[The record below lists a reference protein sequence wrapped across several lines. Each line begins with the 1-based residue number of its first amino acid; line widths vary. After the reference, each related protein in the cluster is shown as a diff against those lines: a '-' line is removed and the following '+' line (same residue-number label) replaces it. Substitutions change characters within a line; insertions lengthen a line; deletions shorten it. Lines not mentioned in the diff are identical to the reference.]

1 MAEDRKA
8 LLRRKAAHSALQGT
22 PQSEDV
28 RNRIQDVLALSG
40 AVLTSG
46 ASYDQ
51 LMRTIREYA
60 DETHQP
66 LERVLRDS
74 AQLEGIIA
82 GTRVRH
88 GPDRSIDLRRKEEI
102 RVRGRRRAIANA
114 VMEQGGKS
122 ATLSLQE
129 LEDIRDAVL
138 VGNINELPSE
148 VRTRLRGLSKQ
159 IESAQERAR
168 GRIKDV
174 VLYSPGGES
183 PRLAKFAGEYGQ
195 LLGSG
200 RGSSQQIMENWKRNV
215 DPEFLK
221 KLSFVHWTTSP
232 ESLATGRGIPAVDG
246 SLSAGIYFRGDP
258 TGHGFVSNKFASAP
272 FGLVLEGDITWTG
285 NRDVYSYGGE
295 VDRASMDYVRDPILD
310 EATFETQATRVE
322 RRMIDTIE
330 WKRSKTRRRPGN
342 VEDYPFSFTPN
353 INEALIKK
361 PRVVGIVVDP
371 ATFDILSLQNLYTED
386 HANYNLTRA
395 MVFAEEMGIPIYDVA
410 GQPLPEIFQPESV
423 NPAEIKRV
431 AQNFP
436 SAAELTG
443 GKGYA
448 RTAGGKSLFQALSN
462 LESHGFPED
471 LVPLPD
477 IPSMQEMRAARREL
491 ETPNHGGKKRAQL
504 RTEMRKRLWQESQ
517 LHSGSTPHVSHKTLG
532 GHVTHLS
539 KPLSTPEEFA
549 EAWRFERLKKDFKE
563 SFFGRGVVDSYSSS
577 APENPLFSDPSLTEG
592 LHPSSSA
599 EEIFEALIKKPEKA
613 TLLETLTLMEQ
624 VGEDGLKLLDD
635 WTKLKAVQGE
645 EITPLEMQS
654 KLKEIDNYL
663 MEEARELGKEDA
675 YRFMVGEDEAK
686 TLSQEEVQGE
696 EEAAKRRADR
706 KASRPSLDDLL
717 QEEGIPR
724 ESFIDFSELPENQG
738 KPTRSVIEAYKIAG
752 ELPES
757 AGVPEGRSPKA
768 YPLKGLS
775 PEEPTLRPNYTKQE
789 MAHPAFD
796 PQETHPPE
804 VSPDQKA
811 FAAQDPEA
819 RLSVVEGSS
828 PEYKP
833 QLSVEKA
840 RAALADP
847 AQQDDFIHWLATRDP
862 EARIPDEYAD
872 LTPTP
877 VEAEWRG
884 GAAKANGGMQDL
896 VQRFRRGEINSDEF
910 QKILR
915 SRMGAGPQ
923 DMVVFRGVPSEGLN
937 LGSWSGADEA
947 RFLELIALP
956 EHTPQTRAEGQ
967 RLWEKKRTAGG
978 QFFSDRP
985 EVALHYAKDTGSVH
999 AMKLSPEEAL
1009 KWSKGTQTTPGG
1021 VSSNFQIPNEAIQTS
1036 QAGGGGFLEIEEEV
1050 AKVLEDIASGKVET
1064 TPEARKALLAD
1075 KAVKAKWGPRIV
1087 KGLTVLGDVALAA
1100 DLGYQLGKHGPS
1112 GIMDVG
1118 AHTVEGAALMAELPK
1133 MAADRFVPGY
1143 GEKGVHLGTE
1153 MLAGAGR
1160 AVKGT
1165 MDPFHRHRD
1174 RQERVKKL
1182 EGLQAEYERAGL
1194 DTMAARRQAAADIAA
1209 GGVAFY
1215 QTPQIADRLRWD
1227 PERARRELR
1236 QERRPPTD
1244 PSRLA
1249 QWGLKEDAEN
1259 QRDAAWHE
1267 ELGLDDIDLG
1277 IEEEPEQP
1285 PMTTDPREMARW
1297 AAKRALEK

>member
-8 LLRRKAAHSALQGT
+8 LLRRKAARSALQGT

-40 AVLTSG
+40 GVLASG

-60 DETHQP
+60 ERTHQP
-66 LERVLRDS
+66 LGRVLRDS
-74 AQLEGIIA
+74 VQLEGIIGGELEFRRGRVPLKA
-82 GTRVRH
+82 VGSMGTPAEKSLRVQA
-88 GPDRSIDLRRKEEI
+88 
-102 RVRGRRRAIANA
+102 RRRALAN
-114 VMEQGGKS
+114 VIMEHGGDLGGGGL
-122 ATLSLQE
+122 TPQE
-129 LEDIRDAVL
+129 LKSMRAAVL
-138 VGNINELPSE
+138 AGDINELPSDI
-148 VRTRLRGLSKQ
+148 R
-159 IESAQERAR
+159 AQLHDISERVKKAQKIAR
-168 GRIKDV
+168 RDIRPII
-174 VLYSPGGES
+174 LHSPGGES
-183 PRLAKFAGEYGQ
+183 PRLAKFANESRT
-195 LLGSG
+195 LH
-200 RGSSQQIMENWKRNV
+200 RPREVMESWKKNV
-215 DPEFLK
+215 DPEFLE
-221 KLSFVHWTTSP
+221 KLSFVHWTNAP
-232 ESLATGRGIPAVDG
+232 ESLAIGRGIPSTNG

-258 TGHGFVSNKFASAP
+258 TGHGFVTNKFASAP
-272 FGLVLEGDITWTG
+272 YGLVFEGDVTWAG
-285 NRDVYSYGGE
+285 NRDVYSAGGTIGSP
-295 VDRASMDYVRDPILD
+295 SMDYSMDPILD
-310 EATFETQATRVE
+310 EATFETQATRME
-322 RRMIDTIE
+322 RRMLD
-330 WKRSKTRRRPGN
+330 SVGGQRPN
-342 VEDYPFSFTPN
+342 IEDYPFDFQPN

-361 PRVVGIVVDP
+361 PRVVGVVVDP
-371 ATFDILSLQNLYTED
+371 GTYNLLMLQNTYKTK
-386 HANYNLTRA
+386 ASQQRVLTRA
-395 MVFAEEMGIPIYDVA
+395 MVFAEEMGIPIYDIA
-410 GQPLPEIFQPESV
+410 GRPLPEVFQPESV
-423 NPAEIKRV
+423 DPAEIKRV
-431 AQNFP
+431 ARNFP

-448 RTAGGKSLFQALSN
+448 RTAGGKSLFQALAE
-462 LESHGFPED
+462 LEGRASVGQLVALPET
-471 LVPLPD
+471 
-477 IPSMQEMRAARREL
+477 PSIQDMRVARAAL
-491 ETPNHGGKKRAQL
+491 EEPNYGGKKRARL
-504 RTEMRKRLWQESQ
+504 RTEMRKRLLQESQ
-517 LHSGSTPHVSHKTLG
+517 LHSGEIPNVKHKTPW
-532 GHVTHLS
+532 GHTVHLDD
-539 KPLSTPEEFA
+539 PLSTPEEFA
-549 EAWRFERLKKDFKE
+549 EAWRFERLKKNFKE
-563 SFFGRGVVDSYSSS
+563 SGPHTLGGPESYAAY

-592 LHPSSSA
+592 LHPASSA

-613 TLLETLTLMEQ
+613 SLLETLTLMEQ
-624 VGEDGLKLLDD
+624 VGEEGRGLFDD

-645 EITPLEMQS
+645 KVTPLETQS
-654 KLKEIDNYL
+654 KLKEIYDTL
-663 MEEARELGKEDA
+663 AEEARELGKEDA
-675 YRFMVGEDEAK
+675 HRFMVGEAEAK

-696 EEAAKRRADR
+696 EEAAKRRSERRA
-706 KASRPSLDDLL
+706 ARPSLDDLL

-757 AGVPEGRSPKA
+757 AGIPEGRSPKA

-775 PEEPTLRPNYTKQE
+775 PEEPTLRPGTAVDEFGETVRQ
-789 MAHPAFD
+789 PTSQVGD
-796 PQETHPPE
+796 PTPE
-804 VSPDQKA
+804 QKA

-862 EARIPDEYAD
+862 EARIPDKYAD

-877 VEAEWRG
+877 VEAEWKG
-884 GAAKANGGMQDL
+884 GTAKANDGMQDL
-896 VQRFRRGEINSDEF
+896 VQRFRHGEISSKDF

-915 SRMGAGPQ
+915 TRMGAGPQ
-923 DMVVFRGVPSEGLN
+923 DTVVFRGVPSGGLN

-947 RFLELIALP
+947 RFQELIALP

-967 RLWEKKRTAGG
+967 RLWERKRTAGG
-978 QFFSDRP
+978 QFFSDTP
-985 EVALHYAKDTGSVH
+985 EVALQYAKDTGTVH
-999 AMKLSPEEAL
+999 AMKLSPEEVL
-1009 KWSKGTQTTPGG
+1009 KWSKGTVQTPGG
-1021 VSSNFQIPNEAIQTS
+1021 ISSNFQIPNEAIQAS

-1165 MDPFHRHRD
+1165 MDPFRRHRD

-1215 QTPQIADRLRWD
+1215 QTAQIADRLRWD

-1267 ELGLDDIDLG
+1267 ELEKLADIDLG
-1277 IEEEPEQP
+1277 IEEEPEPP